1 MSNGW
6 SASTTTSIRAA
17 PTSSTPRSAATGPAC
32 ATVRSRPAMPASARR
47 PRAPVSPP
55 RISRSRVQRSTACAA
70 SCSSTASSRRG
81 SPRASRW
88 RGRCARNYA
97 KMNSP
102 RRNGMLGTRTLIG
115 AAAFTLAFAAQA
127 QTKWDMP
134 TPYSDGEFH
143 TRNVR
148 TFVEDVQKA
157 SGGKLAIQV
166 HSHGSLIKHPD
177 ILRAVSTG
185 PVTIACFVLSQF
197 GKDDPIFEAHNLP
210 FVAAGF
216 DPGWLFYQAQKPVL
230 EKHLASRGL
239 TLLYSV
245 AWPGQGIYT
254 KEPLK
259 SVADLKGT
267 KFRTYSPLTARLAE
281 LLGASPTVVQ
291 VPDVPQMFATGAI
304 QAMITSSATGT
315 QTKAGEVVKNYYT
328 TNAFHPK
335 NVVVVNARAF
345 ERLNAGQKKALT
357 DAASKAE
364 TRGWAMS
371 KVRELEANEGLAKN
385 GMSVRAPDAAMMAAF
400 EKIGA
405 QMTEEWQKT
414 AGPEGLQVLKA
425 YRGK

>member
-1 MSNGW
+1 
-6 SASTTTSIRAA
+6 
-17 PTSSTPRSAATGPAC
+17 
-32 ATVRSRPAMPASARR
+32 
-47 PRAPVSPP
+47 
-55 RISRSRVQRSTACAA
+55 
-70 SCSSTASSRRG
+70 
-81 SPRASRW
+81 
-88 RGRCARNYA
+88 
-97 KMNSP
+97 
-102 RRNGMLGTRTLIG
+102 MLGTKTLVG
-115 AAAFTLAFAAQA
+115 ALALTLGLAAQA

-148 TFVEDVQKA
+148 AFVEDVQKA

-166 HSHGSLIKHPD
+166 HSNGSLIKHPD

-185 PVTIACFVLSQF
+185 QVNIAEFLLSQF
-197 GKDDPIFEAHNLP
+197 GNEDAIFEADNLP

-216 DPGWLFYQAQKPVL
+216 DQAWRFYQAQKPVL

-315 QTKAGEVVKNYYT
+315 STKAWEFVKNYYDT
-328 TNAFHPK
+328 SAFHPK
-335 NVVVVNARAF
+335 NAVVVNTRGLMRLAKDEQKALRDAAATAEKRGWDMARA
-345 ERLNAGQKKALT
+345 
-357 DAASKAE
+357 
-364 TRGWAMS
+364 
-371 KVRELEANEGLAKN
+371 REKEANDTLAKN
-385 GMSVRAPDAAMMAAF
+385 GMTIHQPDDAMKSAYA
-400 EKIGA
+400 KVGDQILA
-405 QMTEEWQKT
+405 EWLKK
-414 AGPEGLQVLKA
+414 AGPEGQQLIKA
-425 YRGK
+425 YRSGK